1 MKKLSILFAMIFAV
15 SMAMAQT
22 SVDLDQ
28 TGGGTTWPATL
39 INNASIQ
46 QVGTDVTADFD
57 QTAGTWNYLRSGQNG
72 TNLSI
77 RYEATAGGKNTV
89 GGTQS
94 NGFLQDGSNGDI
106 DIQQVA
112 TNGDNHTQT
121 WQQSG
126 LGYTANNN
134 DIDVIQTAGTSNTL
148 IQRQSGQNHV
158 VNLEQTAATSNSA
171 ETYQG
176 QWGALETDNILVG
189 AELGTNGPLYDED
202 GPATQTSA
210 SSYNELFLDQ
220 NGSFNKVG
228 LSQNGYDYNYANIY
242 QDGGENSLLIHQNN
256 ADGFN
261 SVMSS
266 QMGGA
271 NSASVLQNTVAGS
284 GTINVN
290 QN

>member
-1 MKKLSILFAMIFAV
+1 MKKLSFLFAMVFAV

-22 SVDLDQ
+22 NVDLDQ

-46 QVGTDVTADFD
+46 RVGTNVELDAD
-57 QTAGTWNYLRSGQNG
+57 QSAGTWNYLRSGQNG

-77 RYEATAGGKNTV
+77 TYDATAGGHNTV

-94 NGFLQDGSNGDI
+94 NGFLQNGSNGDI

-112 TNGDNHTQT
+112 TVSDNYAQT
-121 WQQSG
+121 WQQGRS
-126 LGYTANNN
+126 GYTADNN
-134 DIDVIQTAGTSNTL
+134 DIDVVQNAGTSNSLT
-148 IQRQSGQNHV
+148 QRQNGQNNV
-158 VNLEQTAATSNSA
+158 VNLQQTAATSNTA

-176 QWGALETDNILVG
+176 TWDWVETDNKLVG
-189 AELGTNGPLYDED
+189 AELGTWGPLYNED

-210 SSYNELFLDQ
+210 SSSNELYLDQ

-242 QDGGENSLLIHQNN
+242 QDGGDNSLLIHQNN

-266 QMGGA
+266 QIGGLNNA
-271 NSASVLQNTVAGS
+271 TVLQNTVSGN
-284 GTINVN
+284 GTINVT